1 MNTDDSGGLQR
12 RNERSWLSGIF
23 LPALFFLLSLYLL
36 YGVFRP
42 FLEPLFWAAILAVI
56 FHPAYRRLR
65 ALTSRDSSAAAIIL
79 LLVLMLLVIPVTCLV
94 NSLVDELSGAV
105 RLADRAMIGLKE
117 IDLTTVPVVSSIWDR
132 IEPHVGL
139 DAEAFRTA
147 VMARIRTW
155 SAEGVR
161 HFSSLFL
168 DLVSFAFQS
177 AIMLVSLYFF
187 LKDGHIIVKGLSSFV
202 PLLPEDRRRL
212 VDTLDGTVT
221 ATLHGGLSVA
231 VVQGLVGG
239 LAFWLLGLRAPVL
252 WGTAMGFLAFV
263 PVVGASL
270 VWIPAAIY
278 LFATGRLAE
287 GITLVV
293 VGALVIS
300 MIDYVLRPIIIG
312 NRTRQHTLLILLSVL
327 GGIQSFG
334 FIGIVA
340 GPMVVAFFAAMIEFF
355 QTGASQPPPPGPAGP
370 STDTADAPP

>member
-1 MNTDDSGGLQR
+1 VNTDDSGGLQR

>member
-1 MNTDDSGGLQR
+1 
-12 RNERSWLSGIF
+12 
-23 LPALFFLLSLYLL
+23 
-36 YGVFRP
+36 
-42 FLEPLFWAAILAVI
+42 
-56 FHPAYRRLR
+56 
-65 ALTSRDSSAAAIIL
+65 
-79 LLVLMLLVIPVTCLV
+79 
-94 NSLVDELSGAV
+94 
-105 RLADRAMIGLKE
+105 
-117 IDLTTVPVVSSIWDR
+117 
-132 IEPHVGL
+132 VGL